1 MSSGT
6 VGRVHVR
13 ECRSAKNI
21 KLQKKM
27 DTREYQDKFS
37 AERSFGVPNGGI
49 GLHAAWA
56 TRGRTYLHVPASGN
70 PCLVL
75 GIVLG
80 SQSRY
85 DIMRVPFKHAPA
97 TLVSMGLGYA
107 GWVLTKEQ
115 VSAAVLHKE
124 SSPIV
129 VLLPNVSIY
138 RER

>member
-1 MSSGT
+1 MLHGRR
-6 VGRVHVR
+6 VGVH
-13 ECRSAKNI
+13 I
-21 KLQKKM
+21 YM
-27 DTREYQDKFS
+27 
-37 AERSFGVPNGGI
+37 
-49 GLHAAWA
+49 
-56 TRGRTYLHVPASGN
+56 YLHLETHV
-70 PCLVL
+70 LFL